1 MTKPSPSQRRR
12 STLAAFAAAL
22 ALGLP
27 PASPGCA
34 RQQPGVEEEAQAH
47 RQDPPASSPSKL
59 GPDNVEKKH

>member
-34 RQQPGVEEEAQAH
+34 RQPGAEEETQAH